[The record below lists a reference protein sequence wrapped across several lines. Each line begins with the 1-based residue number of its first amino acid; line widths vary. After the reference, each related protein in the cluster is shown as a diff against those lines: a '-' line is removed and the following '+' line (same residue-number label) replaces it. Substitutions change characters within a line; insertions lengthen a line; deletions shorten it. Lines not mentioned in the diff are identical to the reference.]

1 MRHFWEVQMSDS
13 PSSISK
19 WENENVIRRNLFTVH
34 FEFISKLERKFRRNV
49 KGASHLSR
57 EEKVSTKFGGTG
69 AMLPVQLPGGDS
81 PPPPQLMTSSFLW
94 RRQVTCDASRHYNA
108 LNCFFPPPVCV
119 CVRERNCE
127 TLGLVPRFL
136 LLS

>member
-1 MRHFWEVQMSDS
+1 MSDS

-49 KGASHLSR
+49 KGASHWSR
-57 EEKVSTKFGGTG
+57 EEKASTKFGGTG
-69 AMLPVQLPGGDS
+69 AMRPVQRTWQRQ
-81 PPPPQLMTSSFLW
+81 PP
-94 RRQVTCDASRHYNA
+94 
-108 LNCFFPPPVCV
+108 
-119 CVRERNCE
+119 
-127 TLGLVPRFL
+127 